1 MIKQPIYLKE
11 KMYNHLM
18 SKGNK
23 STCEKVIFKNIKL
36 LQKTSKKNHTDLIK
50 LAVINS
56 SPVIQLRQ
64 IRKKKRKSIK
74 EFPYVLK
81 KQNRISL
88 GVKMIV
94 KNNETTSFY
103 EEILLFSKK
112 RSEALKIKETKQ
124 ELALTTKKN
133 IFFRWFF

>member
-1 MIKQPIYLKE
+1 
-11 KMYNHLM
+11 MYNHLM

>member
-1 MIKQPIYLKE
+1 
-11 KMYNHLM
+11 MYNHLM
-18 SKGNK
+18 SEGNK

-112 RSEALKIKETKQ
+112 RSEVLKIKETKQ

>member
-1 MIKQPIYLKE
+1 
-11 KMYNHLM
+11 MYNHLM
-18 SKGNK
+18 SEGNK

-112 RSEALKIKETKQ
+112 KSEVLKIKETKQ

>member
-18 SKGNK
+18 SEGNK

-112 RSEALKIKETKQ
+112 RSEVLKIKETKQ

>member
-1 MIKQPIYLKE
+1 
-11 KMYNHLM
+11 MYNHLM
-18 SKGNK
+18 SEGNK

-112 RSEALKIKETKQ
+112 EVK
-124 ELALTTKKN
+124 
-133 IFFRWFF
+133 F